1 MGIKPPILSE
11 NVGEMAF
18 RALLA
23 AKKWGTLIGPGMKSL
38 NIGSNVLSGGYLRQ
52 ELLQ

>member
-11 NVGEMAF
+11 NVSEMAV

-38 NIGSNVLSGGYLRQ
+38 NIVPLVTLNSQIPYFSS
-52 ELLQ
+52 